1 MQRTILSLDQ
11 ENKKLKEKL
20 NSGNVG
26 ASDSRPGSARVHTEL
41 QASQPGQQSS
51 YQDSDKSHRVI
62 LRLESQVAQ
71 LTQELT
77 LAQSG
82 STGAS
87 SPARVGTHV
96 GARQC

>member
-11 ENKKLKEKL
+11 ENKKLKERL

-82 STGAS
+82 SAGAS
-87 SPARVGTHV
+87 SPSRVGTNI